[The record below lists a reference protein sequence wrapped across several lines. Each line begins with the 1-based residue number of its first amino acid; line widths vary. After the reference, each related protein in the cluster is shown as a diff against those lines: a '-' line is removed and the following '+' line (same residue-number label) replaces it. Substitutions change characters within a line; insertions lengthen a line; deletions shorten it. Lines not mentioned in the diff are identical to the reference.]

1 MEVWMSDEELVR
13 AVRDGNT
20 SCFAVLMRR
29 YNQRLYRVARAILH
43 DESEAED
50 VIQQTYV
57 NAYFHLDQFADRARF
72 STWLTRIAIH
82 EAFARMR
89 KAGRMTRVEG
99 LADREDAVAE
109 PLRTPGPDPEQRAYA
124 RELAATIEAAV
135 AQLPDDFRG
144 VFMLRDVEGLS
155 TQETAVCLGLNEVT
169 VKTRLHRAR
178 GLLRRALTLQLGA
191 AASTAFQFH
200 APRCDRVV
208 AAVLARL
215 GPAATGA
222 EAAFPSPGAAGLDGV
237 PSRGRQPGSA

>member
-29 YNQRLYRVARAILH
+29 YNQRLYRVALAILR

-82 EAFARMR
+82 EALARSR
-89 KAGRMTRVEG
+89 KAARMTRVEV
-99 LADREDAVAE
+99 LTHEEEVMAA
-109 PLRTPGPDPEQRAYA
+109 PLRTSGPDPEQRAYSS
-124 RELAATIEAAV
+124 ELSAHIEAAV

-155 TQETAVCLGLNEVT
+155 THETAACLGLNEVT

-178 GLLRRALTLQLGA
+178 VLLRRALTIQLGP

-208 AAVLARL
+208 AAVFARL
-215 GPAATGA
+215 GPEATDIERGSSSA
-222 EAAFPSPGAAGLDGV
+222 GAAGLDGADRSGQL
-237 PSRGRQPGSA
+237 PS

>member
-1 MEVWMSDEELVR
+1 MSDEELVR

-29 YNQRLYRVARAILH
+29 YNQRLYRVALAILR
-43 DESEAED
+43 DESEVED

-82 EAFARMR
+82 EALARIR
-89 KAGRMTRVEG
+89 KAARMTRVDD
-99 LADREDAVAE
+99 LADREDLVAE
-109 PLRTPGPDPEQRAYA
+109 PLRTPGPDPEQRAYSS
-124 RELAATIEAAV
+124 ELSAHIETAV
-135 AQLPDDFRG
+135 AQLPDGFRG

-155 TQETAVCLGLNEVT
+155 TQETAACLGLNEVT

-178 GLLRRALTLQLGA
+178 VLLRRALTIQLGA

-208 AAVLARL
+208 AAVFARL
-215 GPAATGA
+215 EHDARGTERSSSAAS
-222 EAAFPSPGAAGLDGV
+222 AARLDGAAPTG
-237 PSRGRQPGSA
+237 QPPG